1 MDQQQEQGRK
11 QVHEWYKKMHYNANL
26 GYQIFMVL
34 FLGSC
39 MVANILIIVIRYDG
53 VIYTEPDGTYT
64 LDDLQQAIMGDLT
77 IYLCIKLVL
86 FSLRTIAIS
95 LSLAAMVLFSVVR
108 YKASKVSLQH
118 SHPPPTRVQQLP
130 GLICILF

>member
-1 MDQQQEQGRK
+1 
-11 QVHEWYKKMHYNANL
+11 MHYNANL

-53 VIYTEPDGTYT
+53 VIYTEPDGTYS
-64 LDDLQQAIMGDLT
+64 LDDLQRAIMGDLS

-95 LSLAAMVLFSVVR
+95 LSLAAMVLFSTVR
-108 YKASKVSLQH
+108 YKASKVSLKH
-118 SHPPPTRVQQLP
+118 SHPPPTHVQQLP

>member
-1 MDQQQEQGRK
+1 MLLQEQSFDSSKECFLVDQRQEQGRK

-53 VIYTEPDGTYT
+53 VIYTEPDGTHT
-64 LDDLQQAIMGDLT
+64 LDDLQQAIVGDLT

-95 LSLAAMVLFSVVR
+95 LSLAAMVLSHHR
-108 YKASKVSLQH
+108 H
-118 SHPPPTRVQQLP
+118 SRR
-130 GLICILF
+130 